1 MKRKQF
7 MALLLSCAMVVSLLV
22 GCQGKS
28 AQESADD
35 ESQGGDSSVSGEIT
49 FVTQLPE
56 YSGVVEKFES
66 DYPNI
71 KLNWEQQSG
80 DNVDTI
86 QKTRLAAGAE
96 GIDILTPSK
105 ANYPVM
111 AEAGQL
117 LDITGDELLDN
128 YGESVVDSAEVDGS
142 VYGIPM
148 TRQTY
153 LVWYNKDMFDECGV
167 SEPTTMDEFMEVCEK
182 LKSNDIT
189 PIVTYGK
196 GSGMVAPTAIFFN
209 SLLSEDTDWI
219 NKVNSGEAKW
229 TDEAPVAA
237 FTKFKEAV
245 EKGYYL
251 EGSLSLDDTQAFQAF
266 YQGKAA
272 MLPNGAWSIDKMA
285 STPPEF
291 EVGAFA
297 YVSDEGVENKAA
309 ATYGTTIA
317 IAAESKNKDAA
328 LTFLRWLSQPE
339 NAQLYCD
346 ESMSFVT
353 VDGVSSEFAPEAA
366 LLDPIFSMDTTP
378 MLHAYMTPAAKEG
391 LAVALQQLLAFD
403 ETGVTPEEAAQ
414 SVQAEQDKDIAE

>member
-237 FTKFKEAV
+237 
-245 EKGYYL
+245 
-251 EGSLSLDDTQAFQAF
+251 
-266 YQGKAA
+266 
-272 MLPNGAWSIDKMA
+272 
-285 STPPEF
+285 
-291 EVGAFA
+291 
-297 YVSDEGVENKAA
+297 
-309 ATYGTTIA
+309 
-317 IAAESKNKDAA
+317 